1 MIVTTTPTIEG
12 QEVQRYCGIVFAKVI
27 WWGSIGQTLRELF
40 SREKRIKRMEL
51 ELQHAE
57 EIALHDL
64 QQKAEALGANA
75 VLGVTFRVEAG
86 GAGPM
91 ALAMMA
97 TATGTAV
104 VVTPKP

>member
-1 MIVTTTPTIEG
+1 MIVTTTPTVEG
-12 QEVQRYCGIVFAKVI
+12 HDVQRYCGIVFAKVI
-27 WWGSIGQTLRELF
+27 WWGGIRQTLRDLF
-40 SREKRIKRMEL
+40 SREKRITRVEL

-57 EIALHDL
+57 EIALQDL

-75 VLGVTFRVEAG
+75 VIGVTFRVEAG

-104 VVTPKP
+104 AVTPKS